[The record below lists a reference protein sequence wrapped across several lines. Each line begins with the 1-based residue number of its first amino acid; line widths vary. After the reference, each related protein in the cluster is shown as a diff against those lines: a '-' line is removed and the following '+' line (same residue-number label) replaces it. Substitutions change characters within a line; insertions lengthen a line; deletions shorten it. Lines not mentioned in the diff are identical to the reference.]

1 MNINDFIKFICKEL
15 NIECPEISYD
25 ESKLIGETMLALYD
39 GEKIYLKNKEI
50 DPDTLFAIAHEL
62 RHAWQIKNNEEY
74 FLGNYKN
81 RMETDIESYNMQ
93 IAEIDANAFAT
104 IIMIDIF
111 KIKPLFQGMTEKT
124 IKTIEK
130 RMGEIIEEEYGEE

>member
-130 RMGEIIEEEYGEE
+130 RIGEIIEEEYGEE